1 MAPVTLAL
9 AALGAR
15 GGVSRVAL
23 AAVTAAVYTV
33 GGCEG
38 LRRSVCF
45 NARMTPLVLHYK
57 VVQADLRLRRRSP
70 AARAARYQAMH
81 AHHAAVPL
89 GIALRLGGFYTKIAQ
104 VLSSFDEI
112 VPRAYTDALRVLQD
126 AAPARPASYVR
137 HIISQELGV
146 SAEAL
151 FESIDEAPLGAAS
164 IGQVHRATLRGGQE
178 CVVKVQYPNAKR
190 FFATDMRTLTRFCRC
205 FYPEV
210 VPLMREIE
218 KQFLTE
224 FDYALE
230 AALMR
235 EAAANLMPAF
245 GRRVAVPLP
254 IDAQHPASPLPG
266 GLCTERV
273 LVMERLH
280 GTSLLRAQ
288 KAQLAALARR
298 QGRDARELEDE
309 LRGQLMRGELT
320 TSMVPSAAQRAAY
333 HLLLGTSD
341 AAANA
346 LSWAHNTAAELGLSP
361 GPRREYVRSPPP
373 LDTARLIRELFEVH
387 GHQLFVDGF
396 FNGDPHPGNIML
408 LDDGRLGLID
418 WGQVKRLPLGARLKF
433 AALVVALADRD
444 QQQTAALWRQ
454 CGFATQKNHPW
465 ALNKWASWRFSRM
478 TPDVV
483 DELGGAIEFEP
494 NLAARD
500 KPVHEPDDFVM
511 VFRLAVLLRGNA
523 MSLGDVQVDSARQ
536 WRRAAVTLLKK
547 NGVAVPET
555 VPGRRLAE
563 RLDEAGRGV
572 PAEG

>member
-1 MAPVTLAL
+1 
-9 AALGAR
+9 
-15 GGVSRVAL
+15 
-23 AAVTAAVYTV
+23 
-33 GGCEG
+33 
-38 LRRSVCF
+38 
-45 NARMTPLVLHYK
+45 
-57 VVQADLRLRRRSP
+57 
-70 AARAARYQAMH
+70 
-81 AHHAAVPL
+81 
-89 GIALRLGGFYTKIAQ
+89 
-104 VLSSFDEI
+104 
-112 VPRAYTDALRVLQD
+112 
-126 AAPARPASYVR
+126 
-137 HIISQELGV
+137 
-146 SAEAL
+146 
-151 FESIDEAPLGAAS
+151 
-164 IGQVHRATLRGGQE
+164 
-178 CVVKVQYPNAKR
+178 
-190 FFATDMRTLTRFCRC
+190 
-205 FYPEV
+205 
-210 VPLMREIE
+210 MREIE
-218 KQFLTE
+218 RQFLTE

-235 EAAANLMPAF
+235 QAAANLMPTF

-320 TSMVPSAAQRAAY
+320 SSMVPSAAQRAAY
-333 HLLLGTSD
+333 RLLLGTSD
-341 AAANA
+341 AATNA
-346 LSWAHNTAAELGLSP
+346 LAWAHNTAADLGLAH
-361 GPRREYVRSPPP
+361 GRRREYVRSPPP
-373 LDTARLIRELFEVH
+373 LDTARLIRKLFEVH
-387 GHQLFVDGF
+387 GHQLFEDGF

-418 WGQVKRLPLGARLKF
+418 WGQVKRLALGARLKF

-465 ALNKWASWRFSRM
+465 ALDKWASWRFSRM

-483 DELGGAIEFEP
+483 DELGGAVEFEP

-511 VFRLAVLLRGNA
+511 IFRLAVLLRGNA

-547 NGVAVPET
+547 NGVALPKT

-572 PAEG
+572 PLEG